1 MDPPPREVG
10 MTMSGWR
17 LMAAMIAATM
27 AAEGTAGAVVLCK
40 KKNGAAFVRDAC
52 KKKETQVPAAEL
64 GLVGPPGANGT
75 NGTNGAPGA
84 VGPSHTYQTV
94 GTDVPFTTSSVTVA
108 TLSLPAGKY
117 LVMGR
122 TWVTNDAGDNAECD
136 LVASADGSETGTFTK
151 DSMKVSSGTSDDTPA
166 MTTLVHE
173 FTSAGVV
180 KAHCVGQFDGGTAH
194 RPTITAIEVGA
205 IN

>member
-1 MDPPPREVG
+1 

-17 LMAAMIAATM
+17 LMAAAIAATM
-27 AAEGTAGAVVLCK
+27 AVQGTAGAVVLCK
-40 KKNGAAFVRDAC
+40 KKSGAAFVRDAC

-64 GLVGPPGANGT
+64 GLVGPPGAPGT
-75 NGTNGAPGA
+75 NGTNGTPGA
-84 VGPSHTYQTV
+84 TGPSHTYQVTAA
-94 GTDVPFTTSSVTVA
+94 DLAFTTSSTVVA
-108 TLSLPAGKY
+108 TLDLPAGKF
-117 LVMGR
+117 LIMGR
-122 TWVTNDAGDNAECD
+122 TWVTNSAGDNAECD

-151 DSMKVSSGTSDDTPA
+151 DSMKVSSGTVDDTPA

-173 FTSAGVV
+173 FTSPGVV
-180 KAHCVGQFDGGTAH
+180 KTHCKGFFDGGTAH